1 MKKIFLL
8 LSFLALSMPCLLA
21 QRQVKITPS
30 TRVCAVEGDAAPKNR
45 FVLDPDIEA
54 QKTIDDICRKIGVSS
69 KNIILEA
76 ANVPNAEALI
86 IDGKRYIHYN
96 PLYINKIQKESKTYW
111 SMIFVLAHEIG
122 HHINFHTLDSV
133 DMEKRQLEEL
143 DADKTAGCA
152 LAHLGAPR
160 EELEKIT
167 NALSETGD
175 KSHPPRSA
183 RLLFALRGWEECTS
197 KPPILVVDA
206 PNPTTTPPVT
216 PVNTSQACFKNNTG
230 DVYFKNRAKRTV
242 RVHLSPQLGYYEQ
255 SKFITIGPNEIKG
268 FLDLKAGKQLFVIRI
283 QSQDALGSFGF
294 DDYKNEAIRIQTCA
308 DQSQPAIV
316 IQ

>member
-8 LSFLALSMPCLLA
+8 LGFLALSMPCLLA
-21 QRQVKITPS
+21 QRLVKITPL

-45 FVLDPDIEA
+45 YVLDPDIEA

-122 HHINFHTLDSV
+122 HHVNFHTLDSA

-167 NALSETGD
+167 NALNETGD

-183 RLLFALRGWEECTS
+183 RLLFVMRGWKECAS
-197 KPPILVVDA
+197 KPPVSEPPPPIIQ
-206 PNPTTTPPVT
+206 PNS
-216 PVNTSQACFKNNTG
+216 NQECAKNNTG
-230 DVYFKNRAKRTV
+230 DVYFKNMTKRTV

-255 SKFITIGPNEIKG
+255 SKFITIGLDETKG

>member
-1 MKKIFLL
+1 
-8 LSFLALSMPCLLA
+8 MPCLLA
-21 QRQVKITPS
+21 QRLVKITPL
-30 TRVCAVEGDAAPKNR
+30 TRVCAVEGDAAPKDR
-45 FVLDPDIEA
+45 FVLEPDIEA

-76 ANVPNAEALI
+76 SNVPNAEALI
-86 IDGKRYIHYN
+86 KDGKRYIHYN

-167 NALSETGD
+167 NALNETGD

-183 RLLFALRGWEECTS
+183 RLLFVMRGWKECVS
-197 KPPILVVDA
+197 KPPVFEPPPPII
-206 PNPTTTPPVT
+206 PPTGNQECV
-216 PVNTSQACFKNNTG
+216 KNNTG
-230 DVYFKNRAKRTV
+230 DVYFKNTTKRQIHVHTSPRA
-242 RVHLSPQLGYYEQ
+242 GWYEQ
-255 SKFITIGPNEIKG
+255 YNFLTIDPNETKG

-283 QSQDALGSFGF
+283 ATEDALRGLYFT
-294 DDYKNEAIRIQTCA
+294 DYRNEEIRVKPCA
-308 DQSQPAIV
+308 NQSDGLI
-316 IQ
+316 IIH